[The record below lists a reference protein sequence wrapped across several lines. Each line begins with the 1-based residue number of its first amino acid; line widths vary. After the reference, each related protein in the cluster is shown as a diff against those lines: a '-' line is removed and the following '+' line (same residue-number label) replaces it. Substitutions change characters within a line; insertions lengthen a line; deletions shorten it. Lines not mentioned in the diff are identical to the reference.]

1 MKRYDS
7 YKDSGV
13 EWIGDVPSHWEIV
26 RMKYTCDFNG
36 RIGFRGYSQ
45 ADLVSEGE
53 GAITLSPTNMNDIFV
68 DYNKCSYL
76 SWEKYYESPEI
87 MVKQGD
93 VLLVKTASVGK
104 CSYVKTIPMECTVNP
119 QILVLKKHRQ
129 NPMFLT
135 YLFQIPIGQ
144 TYIDLYKAGSTIY
157 TLSEDKIGNF
167 RFVFPNKK
175 EQDIIVSYLDS
186 KCGEVDKVISTQEKR
201 IALLQELKQS
211 IITHAVT
218 KGLNPNVKMKDSG
231 IEWIGEVPEHWVIMR
246 VKDLLRLLTDYDA
259 NGSFADIAK
268 NCNINNGNPY
278 AWMVRAT
285 DLENNRIGIVDGNNY
300 CDKKTYEYLSK
311 SSLSENDILLAKRG
325 DIGKSYLVPFCNDP
339 MTLAPNTYL
348 LLTDKKKVNNKCLFY
363 YFQSY
368 VGAEILRL
376 LNKSTTLGALYKDD
390 VKSINV
396 PIAPLLE
403 QQEIASY
410 LDKRCAQIDASISK
424 AKKEIELL
432 QEYKQRLITEVV
444 TGKRKVC

>member
-13 EWIGDVPSHWEIV
+13 EWIGEVPEHWEVCKIKRLSVVKRGASPRPIENPIYFDDNGQYAWV
-26 RMKYTCDFNG
+26 RISDVTDSKKYL
-36 RIGFRGYSQ
+36 YSTTQ
-45 ADLVSEGE
+45 KLSKLGASLSVKMHSGE
-53 GAITLSPTNMNDIFV
+53 IFLSIAGT
-68 DYNKCSYL
+68 
-76 SWEKYYESPEI
+76 
-87 MVKQGD
+87 
-93 VLLVKTASVGK
+93 VGK
-104 CSYVKTIPMECTVNP
+104 PIITKIDCCIHDGFVWFPNLKLEPEFLYYVFMSGRPYLGLGKLGTQLNLNTETVGY
-119 QILVLKKHRQ
+119 IS
-129 NPMFLT
+129 
-135 YLFQIPIGQ
+135 IPIPEG
-144 TYIDLYKAGSTIY
+144 
-157 TLSEDKIGNF
+157 
-167 RFVFPNKK
+167 K
-175 EQDIIVSYLDS
+175 EIIEIVSYLDS
-186 KCGEVDKVISTQEKR
+186 RCGEVDKVISTQEKR
-201 IALLQELKQS
+201 ISLLQELKQS
-211 IITHAVT
+211 LITNAVT
-218 KGLNPNVKMKDSG
+218 KGLNPDVKMKDSG
-231 IEWIGEVPEHWVIMR
+231 IEWIGKVPEHWVIMR

-432 QEYKQRLITEVV
+432 QEYKQSLITEVV

>member
-1 MKRYDS
+1 
-7 YKDSGV
+7 
-13 EWIGDVPSHWEIV
+13 
-26 RMKYTCDFNG
+26 
-36 RIGFRGYSQ
+36 
-45 ADLVSEGE
+45 
-53 GAITLSPTNMNDIFV
+53 
-68 DYNKCSYL
+68 
-76 SWEKYYESPEI
+76 
-87 MVKQGD
+87 
-93 VLLVKTASVGK
+93 
-104 CSYVKTIPMECTVNP
+104 
-119 QILVLKKHRQ
+119 
-129 NPMFLT
+129 
-135 YLFQIPIGQ
+135 
-144 TYIDLYKAGSTIY
+144 
-157 TLSEDKIGNF
+157 
-167 RFVFPNKK
+167 
-175 EQDIIVSYLDS
+175 
-186 KCGEVDKVISTQEKR
+186 
-201 IALLQELKQS
+201 
-211 IITHAVT
+211 
-218 KGLNPNVKMKDSG
+218 MKDSG

-424 AKKEIELL
+424 AQREIELL
-432 QEYKQRLITEVV
+432 QEYKQSLITEVV

>member
-7 YKDSGV
+7 YKNSGV
-13 EWIGDVPSHWEIV
+13 EWIGEVPEHWEVCKIKRLSVVKRGASPRPIENPIYFDDNGQYAWV
-26 RMKYTCDFNG
+26 RISDVTDSKKYL
-36 RIGFRGYSQ
+36 YSTTQ
-45 ADLVSEGE
+45 KLSKLGASLSVKMHSGE
-53 GAITLSPTNMNDIFV
+53 IFLSIAGT
-68 DYNKCSYL
+68 
-76 SWEKYYESPEI
+76 
-87 MVKQGD
+87 
-93 VLLVKTASVGK
+93 VGK
-104 CSYVKTIPMECTVNP
+104 PIITKIDCCIHDGFVWFPNLKLEPEFLYYVFMSGRPYLGLGKLGTQLNLNTETVGY
-119 QILVLKKHRQ
+119 IS
-129 NPMFLT
+129 
-135 YLFQIPIGQ
+135 IPIPEG
-144 TYIDLYKAGSTIY
+144 
-157 TLSEDKIGNF
+157 
-167 RFVFPNKK
+167 K
-175 EQDIIVSYLDS
+175 EIIEIVSYLDS
-186 KCGEVDKVISTQEKR
+186 RCGEVDKVISTQEKR
-201 IALLQELKQS
+201 ISLLQELKQS

-218 KGLNPNVKMKDSG
+218 KGLNPDVKMKDSG

-410 LDKRCAQIDASISK
+410 LDKRCAQIDASICK
-424 AKKEIELL
+424 AQREIELL
-432 QEYKQRLITEVV
+432 QEYKQSLITEVV

>member
-13 EWIGDVPSHWEIV
+13 EWIGEVPSHWEII

-45 ADLVSEGE
+45 ADLVCEGE
-53 GAITLSPTNMNDIFV
+53 GAITLSPTNMNDIYV

-175 EQDIIVSYLDS
+175 EQDIIVSYLDT
-186 KCGEVDKVISTQEKR
+186 KCGEIDKVISTQEKR

-218 KGLNPNVKMKDSG
+218 KGLNHDVKMKDSG
-231 IEWIGEVPEHWVIMR
+231 IEWIGEVPEHWDCAPFKRFMNIKNGQDYKNFQSDDGYPVIGSGGCFAYCTR
-246 VKDLLRLLTDYDA
+246 FIYDGESLLLGRKGTIDKPLYV
-259 NGSFADIAK
+259 NGKFWTVDTMFYSIPQK
-268 NCNINNGNPY
+268 NCS
-278 AWMVRAT
+278 VRYMYYQSLTIPFERYYTSTALPSMTQT
-285 DLENNRIGIVDGNNY
+285 DLGLNN
-300 CDKKTYEYLSK
+300 
-311 SSLSENDILLAKRG
+311 
-325 DIGKSYLVPFCNDP
+325 FCFP
-339 MTLAPNTYL
+339 
-348 LLTDKKKVNNKCLFY
+348 
-363 YFQSY
+363 
-368 VGAEILRL
+368 
-376 LNKSTTLGALYKDD
+376 
-390 VKSINV
+390 
-396 PIAPLLE
+396 PIPE

-424 AKKEIELL
+424 AQKEIELL
-432 QEYKQRLITEVV
+432 QEYKQSLITEVV

>member
-7 YKDSGV
+7 YKDSGTIWFNEV
-13 EWIGDVPSHWEIV
+13 PKNWIVTKIKYFCYKVVNGATPSTNNPSYWDGDIPWIPSGMCHDCEIV
-26 RMKYTCDFNG
+26 EADKFITEEGYCNSSTKKIPANTTLVALTGATCSKTGYLLFESCTNQSIAALINRNGTFSKYFFYLLQSLRPQLLTYQTGGAQAGVNVGNCKNL
-36 RIGFRGYSQ
+36 IGLFPSYKEQ
-45 ADLVSEGE
+45 KN
-53 GAITLSPTNMNDIFV
+53 I
-68 DYNKCSYL
+68 CSYL
-76 SWEKYYESPEI
+76 
-87 MVKQGD
+87 D
-93 VLLVKTASVGK
+93 T
-104 CSYVKTIPMECTVNP
+104 
-119 QILVLKKHRQ
+119 
-129 NPMFLT
+129 
-135 YLFQIPIGQ
+135 
-144 TYIDLYKAGSTIY
+144 
-157 TLSEDKIGNF
+157 
-167 RFVFPNKK
+167 
-175 EQDIIVSYLDS
+175 

-201 IALLQELKQS
+201 ISLLQELKQS
-211 IITHAVT
+211 IITNAVT
-218 KGLNPNVKMKDSG
+218 KGLNPDVKMKDSG

-424 AKKEIELL
+424 AQKEIELL
-432 QEYKQRLITEVV
+432 QEYKQSLITEVV

>member
-13 EWIGDVPSHWEIV
+13 EWIGEVPSHWEVLPLKFKSDIIMGQSPDGKDIV
-26 RMKYTCDFNG
+26 PFGKTLFMQGNADFNNYYPTPNMYCDSCSKYSRINDILMSVRAPVGELNFSDKIYGIG
-36 RIGFRGYSQ
+36 RGLCSIKGVDVYQKYLWYYLQMTKDIYKYFETGSTFT
-45 ADLVSEGE
+45 
-53 GAITLSPTNMNDIFV
+53 AITI
-68 DYNKCSYL
+68 
-76 SWEKYYESPEI
+76 
-87 MVKQGD
+87 
-93 VLLVKTASVGK
+93 SVIK
-104 CSYVKTIPMECTVNP
+104 N
-119 QILVLKKHRQ
+119 LK
-129 NPMFLT
+129 L
-135 YLFQIPIGQ
+135 
-144 TYIDLYKAGSTIY
+144 IDPSK
-157 TLSEDKIGNF
+157 EEQHKIAY
-167 RFVFPNKK
+167 
-175 EQDIIVSYLDS
+175 YLDT

-218 KGLNPNVKMKDSG
+218 KGLNPDVKMKDSG

-311 SSLSENDILLAKRG
+311 SSLSVNDILLAKRG

-410 LDKRCAQIDASISK
+410 LDKRCAQIDASICK
-424 AKKEIELL
+424 AQKEIELL
-432 QEYKQRLITEVV
+432 QEYKQSLITEVV

>member
-175 EQDIIVSYLDS
+175 EQDIIVSYLDT

-201 IALLQELKQS
+201 ISLLQELKQS
-211 IITHAVT
+211 LITHAVT
-218 KGLNPNVKMKDSG
+218 KGLNPDVKMKDSG
-231 IEWIGEVPEHWVIMR
+231 TEWIGEVPEHWEICKIKHIGKIHGRVGYRGYTTADLVQEGEGALTIGGKHISKCTLDLSDAEYISWSKYYESPEIM
-246 VKDLLRLLTDYDA
+246 VTK
-259 NGSFADIAK
+259 G
-268 NCNINNGNPY
+268 
-278 AWMVRAT
+278 
-285 DLENNRIGIVDGNNY
+285 
-300 CDKKTYEYLSK
+300 
-311 SSLSENDILLAKRG
+311 DILIAQRG
-325 DIGKSYLVPFCNDP
+325 SLGKSALIKEDIGEATINPSLV
-339 MTLAPNTYL
+339 
-348 LLTDKKKVNNKCLFY
+348 
-363 YFQSY
+363 
-368 VGAEILRL
+368 L
-376 LNKSTTLGALYKDD
+376 LNSIKFNPTFLHYILLSDSVITTICLLNTSTA
-390 VKSINV
+390 V
-396 PIAPLLE
+396 PMITQNQIANIMIPKCHLTE

-424 AKKEIELL
+424 AQREIELL
-432 QEYKQRLITEVV
+432 QEYKQSLITEVV

>member
-13 EWIGDVPSHWEIV
+13 DWIGEVPSHWEVLSLLYTLRGKIIDGPHETPNYV
-26 RMKYTCDFNG
+26 EEGIPFISIDSINDTKDIDLSVVKKYISELDYKVYSKKTKIDF
-36 RIGFRGYSQ
+36 
-45 ADLVSEGE
+45 
-53 GAITLSPTNMNDIFV
+53 
-68 DYNKCSYL
+68 
-76 SWEKYYESPEI
+76 
-87 MVKQGD
+87 GD
-93 VLLVKTASVGK
+93 VLFTKAATIGKTAIVGNEK
-104 CSYVKTIPMECTVNP
+104 FMVWSPLAILKANKEILNNQFLYYLLNIERAITAVILSGSFSTQINVGMREMEK
-119 QILVLKKHRQ
+119 LKIMLPSLREQ
-129 NPMFLT
+129 ES
-135 YLFQIPIGQ
+135 I
-144 TYIDLYKAGSTIY
+144 
-157 TLSEDKIGNF
+157 
-167 RFVFPNKK
+167 VF
-175 EQDIIVSYLDS
+175 YLDS
-186 KCGEVDKVISTQEKR
+186 KCGEIDKVISTQEKR
-201 IALLQELKQS
+201 VALLQELKQS
-211 IITHAVT
+211 IITNAVT
-218 KGLNPNVKMKDSG
+218 KGLNPDVKMKDSG

-432 QEYKQRLITEVV
+432 QEYKQSLITEVV